1 VNTTL
6 LENAAK
12 DFIVLHC
19 LPAHREEEITEE
31 VLEGPHS
38 VVWDQSENKLHM
50 HKAIL
55 EVLLRGELKRE

>member
-1 VNTTL
+1 MFAPFQVNDAL
-6 LENAAK
+6 LNHAAA
-12 DFIVLHC
+12 DVIVMHC
-19 LPAHREEEITEE
+19 LPAHRGEEVSED

-55 EVLLRGELKRE
+55 EWLVA